1 MCLSTV
7 TVVAAVYGEG
17 IQKKATLALPG
28 SVSVAALLPQ
38 LLMDW
43 TRLVCRAMLSFSRL
57 LSGLVSNTQ

>member
-17 IQKKATLALPG
+17 IQKATLALPG